1 MLNLR
6 ERPPS
11 LLVIKP
17 HFFSRKKHSSKRVL
31 HGNHVHTKV
40 KTWIKIFFIFKDV
53 FLGES
58 ILYMQKWFK
67 VFEHWFWISSTW
79 ISEVSWMF
87 VYLQPQS
94 LPLGLQKRAVG
105 QKRSIRKRPK
115 NDLQRVSR
123 DCSNFEFSDS
133 ILPAQFSKNVVLVN
147 GSVLC

>member
-1 MLNLR
+1 MR
-6 ERPPS
+6 EMIHCWGLCWTWERG
-11 LLVIKP
+11 LLAYWL
-17 HFFSRKKHSSKRVL
+17 S
-31 HGNHVHTKV
+31 NH
-40 KTWIKIFFIFKDV
+40 IFFPERSTQANEFCMEIMCTQKSKHESKYFSFLKMV
-53 FLGES
+53 FGWS
-58 ILYMQKWFK
+58 NTKWFK

-79 ISEVSWMF
+79 ISEVSWIF

-133 ILPAQFSKNVVLVN
+133 ILPAQFSKM
-147 GSVLC
+147 

>member
-1 MLNLR
+1 
-6 ERPPS
+6 
-11 LLVIKP
+11 
-17 HFFSRKKHSSKRVL
+17 
-31 HGNHVHTKV
+31 
-40 KTWIKIFFIFKDV
+40 
-53 FLGES
+53 
-58 ILYMQKWFK
+58 
-67 VFEHWFWISSTW
+67 
-79 ISEVSWMF
+79 MF